1 MSFFIF
7 KRSLPAFGLSVDFSS
22 IFFCWLARLLR
33 TPMYFPR
40 MAAGPPPN
48 RPSVG
53 TGVYNCFFIISSLG
67 TSFFF
72 STLLE
77 LIDML
82 SSSKAFTDVS
92 FRLFYLLSSQNTS
105 SNRFVLR
112 NFINW
117 IFIWKSLILFLFW
130 TWCFFFSFL

>member
-7 KRSLPAFGLSVDFSS
+7 KRSFPVFGLSVDFASG
-22 IFFCWLARLLR
+22 FFCWLARLLR
-33 TPMYFPR
+33 TPIYFPR
-40 MAAGPPPN
+40 IAAGPPPN

-92 FRLFYLLSSQNTS
+92 FVCFIYYLLNKLDLLYDEFYSRLN
-105 SNRFVLR
+105 L
-112 NFINW
+112 FIS
-117 IFIWKSLILFLFW
+117 FP
-130 TWCFFFSFL
+130 TFF